1 MSTVNPEA
9 LLPVLINSLGSHDLA
24 LKVFQAFEEATKKQM
39 EPTMNSDFS
48 SLEVKLENSPV
59 IEEG

>member
-9 LLPVLINSLGSHDLA
+9 LLPVLINSLGSQELA
-24 LKVFQAFEEATKKQM
+24 LKVFQAFEEATKKQI
-39 EPTMNSDFS
+39 EPTINSDFS
-48 SLEVKLENSPV
+48 PLEVKLENSSV